1 MRSYIYSIV
10 SVPIFALLYFFT
22 ALIVF
27 ILLIF
32 AQFNWERA
40 VRAGINFWARTV
52 FIMIGKRLRI
62 NGLEN
67 FDKKK
72 KYILIANHASLFD
85 IMAIMAIQPG
95 VSWFGHVR
103 LTKIP
108 VFRKLLRMINYIP
121 VNKGSIRNTKE
132 MIQQMVEKSQGL
144 TIAIFPEGADGN
156 CKPFW
161 QAYHMKRWKTGF
173 VRLALQR
180 GAKVVPVAIIGGEEA
195 LPVAAT
201 LENLK
206 PLLGSVAPLPLSLM
220 PMPSYWRIYFMQP
233 IDFAAFPQ
241 ATAEDPEA
249 CMQLAHEVG
258 LLVQD
263 RLENKAWK
271 NPLLWLS
278 DWVDKENDNPNL
290 SKT

>member
-1 MRSYIYSIV
+1 MKAKSLPRHKPKDINRRFLKPLRNLIELKYFRFKVRGQEHIPKEGPVIFVANHSGW
-10 SVPIFALLYFFT
+10 VPLDALFLLLAIHDFADPSRLPF
-22 ALIVF
+22 LIVHDV
-27 ILLIF
+27 LIKLPLTYRF
-32 AQFNWERA
+32 
-40 VRAGINFWARTV
+40 
-52 FIMIGKRLRI
+52 LR
-62 NGLEN
+62 NLGL
-67 FDKKK
+67 
-72 KYILIANHASLFD
+72 
-85 IMAIMAIQPG
+85 
-95 VSWFGHVR
+95 
-103 LTKIP
+103 IP
-108 VFRKLLRMINYIP
+108 ADWLHYGRDPLPAELNP
-121 VNKGSIRNTKE
+121 
-132 MIQQMVEKSQGL
+132 
-144 TIAIFPEGADGN
+144 IAIFPEGADGN